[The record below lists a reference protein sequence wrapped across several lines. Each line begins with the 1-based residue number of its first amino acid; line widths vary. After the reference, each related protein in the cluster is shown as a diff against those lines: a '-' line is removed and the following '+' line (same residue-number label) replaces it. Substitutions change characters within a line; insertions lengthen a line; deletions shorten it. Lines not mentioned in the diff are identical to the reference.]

1 MPVYLH
7 LANLIVDKAAV
18 ARKYAGGI
26 EQFRLDYKIGEEN
39 YNQEDDEL
47 FNIARM
53 NIDEFDIERLTARG
67 LHYEEEPEFS
77 PDFVLKYRYAK
88 TMWDVPWLQYT
99 IIFAWHINAKPEQI
113 ARALEIGEMTI
124 DEIQEYWNK
133 GIELFSAIRGF

>member
-53 NIDEFDIERLTARG
+53 NIDEFDIERLTSKG

-77 PDFVLKYRYAK
+77 TEFVSIKYDFPILRV
-88 TMWDVPWLQYT
+88 
-99 IIFAWHINAKPEQI
+99 IF
-113 ARALEIGEMTI
+113 LTI
-124 DEIQEYWNK
+124 DRNHCIGLRSVATFLSGALPCHLLVRLSLTAK
-133 GIELFSAIRGF
+133 